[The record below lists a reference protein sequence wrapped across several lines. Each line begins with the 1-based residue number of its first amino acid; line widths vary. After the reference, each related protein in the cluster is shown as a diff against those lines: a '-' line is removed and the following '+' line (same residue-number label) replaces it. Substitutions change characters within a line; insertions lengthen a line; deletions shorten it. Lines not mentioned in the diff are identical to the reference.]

1 VDGEP
6 EVTMNRWKRT
16 LLFAAPVLG
25 AAVLA
30 YSLSGSSQASEESK
44 TPAPAASDL
53 AHDPRV
59 PEAFQWI
66 EDDDQTFP
74 LGVHWLLPPANG
86 ERVAYGA
93 VNDEHLEQPIL
104 YSHKLHAGELKIDC
118 QYCHY
123 VAKQST
129 HAGVPPTQ
137 VCMNCHSQ
145 IKPDGRPEPG
155 RTELTKLMQYWESG
169 EPIPW
174 VKVHDLPDFVY
185 FSHKRHV
192 KGGVACQECHGEV
205 QNDMT
210 TVVRKGELTMGWCL
224 DCHKTHPK
232 VNENYGSKAELRRA
246 ELKDCYTC
254 HD

>member
-1 VDGEP
+1 
-6 EVTMNRWKRT
+6 M
-16 LLFAAPVLG
+16 
-25 AAVLA
+25 
-30 YSLSGSSQASEESK
+30 
-44 TPAPAASDL
+44 
-53 AHDPRV
+53 
-59 PEAFQWI
+59 
-66 EDDDQTFP
+66 
-74 LGVHWLLPPANG
+74 
-86 ERVAYGA
+86 
-93 VNDEHLEQPIL
+93 
-104 YSHKLHAGELKIDC
+104 IDC